1 MLKVNRS
8 LVRMVGAVAGAVMA
22 LGTARAAQAEEWRIA
37 TLAPEGSAWMK
48 ILGRGAEELAKATAS
63 RVSIKYY
70 AGGVQGDEKDVVAK
84 MQLGQLDGG
93 AFTSVG
99 LSLIDESVRVL
110 ELPMMFKSV
119 EELDYARKKMWP
131 TFRSR
136 FAKKGYQLGEPGD
149 VGFLYFYSNNE
160 VKAIGDLGKAKV
172 WLWGEDKLQKAM
184 YKKLSVNG
192 VPMGVPD
199 VMPALNTGRI
209 NAFIASPLAAVAL
222 QWYTKAK
229 FTTTMP
235 MAYGIGATVIR
246 KAVWDKMSAEDVK
259 TAEKILKLQASKL
272 RSTVRKDNDRA
283 FKAITRGGIRVVET
297 PASMV
302 ADFEKKAQEVWSE
315 QAGKMYSKDDLA
327 NVMKCRDEYRAK
339 HAAK

>member
-1 MLKVNRS
+1 MLKVKNS
-8 LVRMVGAVAGAVMA
+8 LVRMVGLVAGALCA
-22 LGTARAAQAEEWRIA
+22 LGSARVAQAEEWRIA

-48 ILGRGAEELAKATAS
+48 ILSRGAEELAKATSS
-63 RVSIKYY
+63 RVTIKYY

-110 ELPMMFKSV
+110 ELPMMFKTV
-119 EELDYARKKMWP
+119 EELDFVRKKMWP

-136 FAKKGYQLGEPGD
+136 FAKKGYALLEPGD

-160 VKAIGDLGKAKV
+160 VKAIADLGKAKV
-172 WLWGEDKLQKAM
+172 WLWGEDKLQKSM
-184 YKKLSVNG
+184 YRKLSVNG

-199 VMPALNTGRI
+199 VLPALNTGRI

-246 KAVWDKMSAEDVK
+246 KQVWDKMSAEDQK

-272 RSTVRKDNDRA
+272 RSTVRKDNGRA

-302 ADFEKKAQEVWSE
+302 AEFEKKSQEVWND
-315 QAGKMYSKDDLA
+315 QAGKMYSKDDLDK
-327 NVMKCRDEYRAK
+327 VLKYRDEYRAK
-339 HAAK
+339 NPGK